1 MTLAVFAA
9 SSEIALAAAIAAGG
23 KPVAPLAVHLM
34 PLGVWKGKDGRG
46 PYRNDKANAAR
57 VVAETKAAAAARPL
71 PIDYDHAMDLALG
84 ARVGAPAPA
93 AGWIVDVELRE
104 DGIWGTVEWTDSG
117 GRAVAS
123 REYRFISPVF
133 DHDSDGTV
141 RRISHAGLTNN
152 PNFTTLVAVASAA
165 SGSEADPKTEED
177 KPTMELLQQLVALL
191 GLAAGATPA
200 DVVAAV
206 KAMMEKDASATAA
219 TKTAAASLGLE
230 ANAELAAV
238 LTAAIAAGDKNKSAT
253 GDTAT
258 ATAIA
263 SLNATV
269 ADLNKQLVELKASK
283 AGETA
288 QTAVASAMAAGK
300 VAPAAKDWALDYA
313 TKDPQGFATYVAKM
327 PAVLTPGTDTP
338 AVASATGADGLTAAE
353 REVADGM
360 GISHADF
367 VKAKKTA

>member
-1 MTLAVFAA
+1 VTLAVFAA
-9 SSEIALAAAIAAGG
+9 SSEIALASADG
-23 KPVAPLAVHLM
+23 KQGAPPAVHLM

-46 PYRNDKANAAR
+46 PYRNDKANAVR

-93 AGWIVDVELRE
+93 AGWIVDVELRD

-133 DHDSDGTV
+133 DHAKDGTV
-141 RRISHAGLTNN
+141 LRISHAGLTNN

-177 KPTMELLQQLVALL
+177 VPTMELLQQLVALL

-206 KAMMEKDASATAA
+206 KAMIDKDAAATAA
-219 TKTAAASLGLE
+219 TKTAAASLGLA
-230 ANAELAAV
+230 ANAEIAAV
-238 LTAAIAAGDKNKSAT
+238 LTAAIAKAEAAKKGT
-253 GDTAT
+253 GETET
-258 ATAIA
+258 SLA
-263 SLNATV
+263 SLHATV

-300 VAPAAKDWALDYA
+300 VAPAAKEWALDYA

-327 PAVLTPGTDTP
+327 PAVLNPGTDTP

-360 GISHADF
+360 GIPHADF
-367 VKAKKTA
+367 AKAKKTA

>member
-1 MTLAVFAA
+1 VTLTAVAA
-9 SSEIALAAAIAAGG
+9 SLEIALAAASASGER
-23 KPVAPLAVHLM
+23 PAPEAVHLM
-34 PLGVWKGKDGRG
+34 PIGVWTGRNGLG

-57 VVAETKAAAAARPL
+57 VVAETKATASGRPM
-71 PIDYDHAMDLALG
+71 PIDYDHALDLALG

-93 AGWIVDVELRE
+93 AGWILDVELRD

-133 DHDSDGTV
+133 DHAKDGTIT
-141 RRISHAGLTNN
+141 RILRAGLTNV
-152 PNFTTLVAVASAA
+152 PNFTTLTAVASAI
-165 SGSEADPKTEED
+165 EQDPKQEKD

-206 KAMMEKDASATAA
+206 KAMLDKDASATAA
-219 TKTAAASLGLE
+219 TKTAAASLGLD
-230 ANAELAAV
+230 ANAEIAAV
-238 LTAAIAAGDKNKSAT
+238 LTAALAKADKNKSASGET
-253 GDTAT
+253 DTSL
-258 ATAIA
+258 A
-263 SLNATV
+263 SLHATV

-300 VAPAAKDWALDYA
+300 VAPAAKEWALEYA

-327 PAVLTPGTDTP
+327 PAVLNPGTDTP

-367 VKAKKTA
+367 AKAKKTA

>member
-1 MTLAVFAA
+1 VTLAVFAA
-9 SSEIALAAAIAAGG
+9 SSEIALAAAIAADG
-23 KPVAPLAVHLM
+23 KQAAPPAVHLM

-165 SGSEADPKTEED
+165 SGSEADPKTEKD

-206 KAMMEKDASATAA
+206 KAMIDKDASATAA
-219 TKTAAASLGLE
+219 TKTAAASLGLGTD
-230 ANAELAAV
+230 AELAAV
-238 LTAAIAAGDKNKSAT
+238 LTAAIAKADKNKSAT
-253 GDTAT
+253 GDT

-269 ADLNKQLVELKASK
+269 ADLNKQLVELKAGK

-367 VKAKKTA
+367 AKAKKTA

>member
-9 SSEIALAAAIAAGG
+9 SSEIALAAAIAADG
-23 KPVAPLAVHLM
+23 KQAAPPAVHLM
-34 PLGVWKGKDGRG
+34 PLGLWKGKDGRG

-133 DHDSDGTV
+133 ETAKDGTV
-141 RRISHAGLTNN
+141 LRISHAGLTNN

-177 KPTMELLQQLVALL
+177 VPTMELLQQLVALL

-206 KAMMEKDASATAA
+206 KAMMDKDASATAA
-219 TKTAAASLGLE
+219 TKTAAASLGL
-230 ANAELAAV
+230 AHDAQFAAV
-238 LTAAIAAGDKNKSAT
+238 LTAALAAADKNKSASGET
-253 GDTAT
+253 TT
-258 ATAIA
+258 EIA
-263 SLNATV
+263 SLQASV
-269 ADLNKQLVELKASK
+269 ADLNKELATLKASK

-288 QTAVASAMAAGK
+288 QTVVASAMAAGK
-300 VAPAAKDWALDYA
+300 VAPAAKAWALAYA
-313 TKDPQGFATYVAKM
+313 TKDPAGFETYLAQM
-327 PAVLTPGTDTP
+327 PAVLTPGTDAP
-338 AVASATGADGLTAAE
+338 AVASAIGADGLTAAE
-353 REVADGM
+353 CQVADGM
-360 GISHADF
+360 GISRADF
-367 VKAKKTA
+367 AKAKQSA